1 MSLRALEIKKSRAG
15 SNKAYFIPYFSFMF
29 RETGRRINTEIN
41 YTNEIAN
48 SQRTWD
54 QTKPKL
60 AVLSS
65 SLEIVL
71 LQGIFHE
78 KKKSGLRGAEIYVY
92 MLRLLEIKKKNSEE
106 YKRMNICIAII

>member
-78 KKKSGLRGAEIYVY
+78 KKKTVSEVQKY
-92 MLRLLEIKKKNSEE
+92 MYTCCDCWKLKKKTLRNTKE
-106 YKRMNICIAII
+106 